1 MWLSN
6 SLYLLLTV
14 AFIEM
19 CRALL
24 PLFVMTSLYLT
35 GLETPTATLVKAVA
49 LTGLGC
55 LISAYGEVCVC
66 VGGVGRQHVWEQASL
81 YKARRPYPPLL
92 GSPTPSAGVCV
103 CVRRIS
109 PPSSL
114 QVNLSVLGL
123 LCLGGNF
130 SFEAARLVLMQV
142 PGGGE
147 GY

>member
-66 VGGVGRQHVWEQASL
+66 VWGG
-81 YKARRPYPPLL
+81 
-92 GSPTPSAGVCV
+92 GSPTCVGTGQSVQGQATVPPSPRLPHPISRCV